1 MAILT
6 HSIAAFDDHRVRVE
20 LDVDDATW
28 RAVLV
33 RVVNDSLNDLAV
45 EVIRRSDGLTR
56 ARVFPAGSGTT
67 TFSLPTA
74 VAQRFIYTRQEQQP
88 NGRWRLGGI
97 TVNCLWPA

>member
-6 HSIAAFDDHRVRVE
+6 HSIAAFDDHRARVE
-20 LDVDDATW
+20 MDVDDATW

-56 ARVFPAGSGTT
+56 SRVFPAGSGTT

-74 VAQRFIYTRQEQQP
+74 SAQRFLYTRQEQQP
-88 NGRWRLGGI
+88 SGGWRLGGI
-97 TVNCLWPA
+97 AVNCRCPA